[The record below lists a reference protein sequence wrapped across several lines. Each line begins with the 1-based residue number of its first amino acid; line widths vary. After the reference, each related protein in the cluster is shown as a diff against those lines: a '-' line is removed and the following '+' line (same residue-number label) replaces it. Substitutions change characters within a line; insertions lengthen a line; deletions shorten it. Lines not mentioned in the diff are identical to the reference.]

1 MGLLDKIKGSFNRGG
16 QRSANELVNA
26 VLRESEVT
34 WDIDPKDCKTF
45 TDLSKEPREKQK
57 QMALA
62 LVKKAKGFKSRAQW
76 KNGELD
82 QFRTTVLCLIALLK
96 RNLPWNESDLILLI
110 DWRLE
115 TKNLW
120 GYLCPASGTIQ
131 AIKNF
136 SKSHPISEKLKLLGK
151 KLSGKLL
158 ESASDISDRARA
170 VKLADAVG
178 VKPDFPLVIG
188 DKWACAALNEL
199 RAIEDD
205 DLRSRWIQLLH
216 HCQIT
221 TSGKPTGKWKKRA
234 EQLLENTAL
243 LDDFKNRV
251 LNWFCLV
258 NTPVDESR
266 SFTQGRYTHEM
277 DPWQLAEQN
286 QDVLKGLVWCCSLHP
301 SSDII
306 RSLSMLC
313 ISAFKKITGIGPRAI
328 RLGNACI
335 YALGSLEGADALAQL
350 ALLKVKIRNRGVQ
363 NQIAKAL
370 QIAADREG
378 VTTDE
383 LEEMSVPEY
392 GLTDI
397 GVLEEALGGF
407 TARLSIV
414 GSNST
419 KLEWLKA
426 DGKVQ
431 KSVPAVVKN
440 DYSGEL
446 KELRST
452 AKDIQK
458 MLPAIRERID
468 NFYLQQRSWTYSVWC
483 ERYLNHPLVGFFA
496 RRLIWLFENKGETFT
511 VFFHAGKWVDHHGN
525 EVEALSENAKD
536 FSVRLWHPLDEAT
549 SEVLAW
555 RDWIEEQL
563 IQQPFKQAH
572 REIYLLT
579 AAEENTHTYSNRYAA
594 HIIKQHQFNAL
605 CQARGWR
612 NSLRLMVDDEYPPA
626 SKSLERWGI
635 RAEFWIEGVG
645 DDYGTDTTESGSYL
659 YLATDQVRFYPIDT
673 ALSTAHAGGG
683 GYGPGWRGEVGD
695 PLPLADIPKLVFS
708 EIMRDVD
715 LFIGVSSVGNDPA
728 WADGGPNGLHRDY
741 WHSYSFG
748 ELSGTAKTR
757 KEILE
762 RLLPRL
768 KIANQSH
775 IDGKFLV
782 VEGSKHAYKIH
793 LGSGNILMSP
803 SDQYLC
809 IVPNAAQR
817 KGGDKLFLPFEGDRV
832 LAIILSK
839 AFMLAEDQKI
849 KDATILAQ
857 IGE

>member
-1 MGLLDKIKGSFNRGG
+1 MAEDDM
-16 QRSANELVNA
+16 NELAELNA
-26 VLRESEVT
+26 VDLADRLVKDLIERDLNSTTPALNKSAVGHFLLKQSQELQRDVAVALIHRLQKGCKKSSGFELSKEEQEVHTASATLRALLRRNLPFCDADVLNFFKWLNSLHIHSLWGFAARATTTLERFVDDESPSEQLIEVASLVGDKFSEIGGGELRKCSNRIAKALGEGAIVPLNEGDVWANKAIRDIQQLPSECIAAWNKLLLHCQTATASKPSAKWSASALALIENEITFDVLFVFLQEWFVLVDKPAAQETREGMDTWYRESEPY
-34 WDIDPKDCKTF
+34 I
-45 TDLSKEPREKQK
+45 
-57 QMALA
+57 
-62 LVKKAKGFKSRAQW
+62 
-76 KNGELD
+76 
-82 QFRTTVLCLIALLK
+82 LIG
-96 RNLPWNESDLILLI
+96 I
-110 DWRLE
+110 
-115 TKNLW
+115 
-120 GYLCPASGTIQ
+120 
-131 AIKNF
+131 
-136 SKSHPISEKLKLLGK
+136 
-151 KLSGKLL
+151 
-158 ESASDISDRARA
+158 
-170 VKLADAVG
+170 
-178 VKPDFPLVIG
+178 
-188 DKWACAALNEL
+188 
-199 RAIEDD
+199 
-205 DLRSRWIQLLH
+205 
-216 HCQIT
+216 
-221 TSGKPTGKWKKRA
+221 
-234 EQLLENTAL
+234 
-243 LDDFKNRV
+243 
-251 LNWFCLV
+251 
-258 NTPVDESR
+258 
-266 SFTQGRYTHEM
+266 
-277 DPWQLAEQN
+277 N
-286 QDVLKGLVWCCSLHP
+286 QDALKGLVWCCSLRFD
-301 SSDII
+301 SGII
-306 RSLSMLC
+306 RALSNLC
-313 ISAFKKITGIGPRAI
+313 ISAFKKIPGIGPRATG
-328 RLGNACI
+328 LGNACI
-335 YALGSLEGADALAQL
+335 YVLGTSEGADALAQL
-350 ALLKVKIRNRGVQ
+350 ALLKVKIRNRGTQ

-397 GVLEEALGGF
+397 GVLEEAMGDF

-419 KLEWLKA
+419 KLEWLKV

-431 KSVPAVVKN
+431 KSVPAAVKN

-468 NFYLQQRSWTYSVWC
+468 NFYLQQRSWAYSVWC

-525 EVEALSENAKD
+525 EVEALSENAKN
-536 FSVRLWHPLDEAT
+536 FSVRLWHPLDEDT

-555 RDWIEEQL
+555 RNWIEEQL

-579 AAEENTHTYSNRYAA
+579 AAEENTNTYSNRYAA

-626 SKSLERWGI
+626 SKSLERWGM

-659 YLATDQVRFYPIDT
+659 YLATDQVRFYPIGT

-695 PLPLADIPKLVFS
+695 PLPLADVPKLVFS

-728 WADGGPNGLHRDY
+728 WADGGPNGHHRDY
-741 WHSYSFG
+741 WYSYSFG
-748 ELSGTAKTR
+748 ELSGTAKSR

-768 KIANQSH
+768 KIAKKSH

-809 IVPNAAQR
+809 IVPNASQR
-817 KGGDKLFLPFEGDRV
+817 KGSDKLFLPFEGDKV

-839 AFMLAEDQKI
+839 AFMLAEDHKI

-857 IGE
+857 IGG